1 MQEYMNKKELV
12 VQLTVPELISILKSV
27 LMDRLKVDLDQID
40 VSVIYKYINKRLIM
54 TLDTDLLRNKSVSQ
68 YLQFVQDVKR
78 VFGSYIFTVN
88 TAIDV
93 NILINKLFA
102 GYEYYRINENMIIE
116 IYY

>member
-27 LMDRLKVDLDQID
+27 LIDRLNVDLDELD
-40 VSVIYKYINKRLIM
+40 VSVIYKYINNRLIM
-54 TLDTDLLRNKSVSQ
+54 TLDTELLRNKSVSQ

-102 GYEYYRINENMIIE
+102 GYEYYRINENMTIE

>member
-1 MQEYMNKKELV
+1 MQEYTNKKELV

-27 LMDRLKVDLDQID
+27 LMDRLNVDLDKLDIN
-40 VSVIYKYINKRLIM
+40 VIYKYINNRLMI
-54 TLDTDLLRNKSVSQ
+54 TLDTEVLRNKSASQ
-68 YLQFVQDVKR
+68 YLQFIQDMKR
-78 VFGSYIFTVN
+78 VFGPYIFTVN

-102 GYEYYRINENMIIE
+102 GYEYYRINENMTIE

>member
-1 MQEYMNKKELV
+1 MQEYINKKELV

-27 LMDRLKVDLDQID
+27 LMDRLNINLDELN
-40 VSVIYKYINKRLIM
+40 VSVIYKYINNRLIM
-54 TLDTDLLRNKSVSQ
+54 TLDADLLRDKSVSQ
-68 YLQFVQDVKR
+68 YLQFVQDVKK

-102 GYEYYRINENMIIE
+102 GYEYYRINENMTIE

>member
-27 LMDRLKVDLDQID
+27 LMDRLNVDLDKLDIN
-40 VSVIYKYINKRLIM
+40 VIYKYINNRLMI
-54 TLDTDLLRNKSVSQ
+54 TLDTEVLRDKSASQ
-68 YLQFVQDVKR
+68 YLQFIQDMKR
-78 VFGSYIFTVN
+78 VFGPYIFTVN

-102 GYEYYRINENMIIE
+102 GYEYYRINENTTIE

>member
-1 MQEYMNKKELV
+1 MQEYINKKELV

-27 LMDRLKVDLDQID
+27 LMDRLNIDLDELN
-40 VSVIYKYINKRLIM
+40 VSVIYKYINNRLIM
-54 TLDTDLLRNKSVSQ
+54 TLDADLLRDKSVSQ
-68 YLQFVQDVKR
+68 YLQFVQDVKK

-102 GYEYYRINENMIIE
+102 GYEYYRINENMTIE